1 MILPRA
7 STHLYPALAV
17 SKCLK
22 KRLFYFSI
30 LHLFYFYVGLVD
42 GLTVV
47 RTSRYFTLAIASCSK
62 LLDVCVVRMKSDR
75 QQSAALILPPA
86 RPPARSDGTIVSNR
100 VDSIES
106 ISTIR
111 RQIEVVVFDSS
122 IHSPRLAAVGAYYS
136 SCPEDIL
143 E

>member
-1 MILPRA
+1 MSQETLI
-7 STHLYPALAV
+7 S
-17 SKCLK
+17 
-22 KRLFYFSI
+22 FQFSRCT
-30 LHLFYFYVGLVD
+30 LFYVGLVD
-42 GLTVV
+42 SLTVV
-47 RTSRYFTLAIASCSK
+47 RTSRYFTPAIASCSK

-86 RPPARSDGTIVSNR
+86 RSLARSDGTIVSNR
-100 VDSIES
+100 VNSIES

-136 SCPEDIL
+136 FCPEDIL

>member
-1 MILPRA
+1 MYFILCRTRRRLNCRQNESLFHAGDCIVQQIARCLYRA
-7 STHLYPALAV
+7 HE
-17 SKCLK
+17 
-22 KRLFYFSI
+22 KRQTT
-30 LHLFYFYVGLVD
+30 VGSFN
-42 GLTVV
+42 
-47 RTSRYFTLAIASCSK
+47 TS
-62 LLDVCVVRMKSDR
+62 
-75 QQSAALILPPA
+75 A

-106 ISTIR
+106 TSTIR

-136 SCPEDIL
+136 TCPEDIL